1 MMILKRL
8 LFAIAFLKYTIHGF
22 VIHGEIVL
30 SNSTVYIN
38 EILELNCTLYR
49 HSGFNVSMLYWRIP
63 NGQSLS
69 EKQVISLN
77 EQTLQSCQKVTRDNE
92 GGKYFCK
99 VNDGNSTEII
109 DSAQVLIGDEVVQ
122 NVTNSTCILYD
133 KRNEFICYWD
143 LGKYHQPLSLRIN
156 ASVSM
161 DNNDQNLIPCPL
173 LNISSDPTDR
183 HIRVKCT

>member
-1 MMILKRL
+1 MFGIKKES
-8 LFAIAFLKYTIHGF
+8 AFIS
-22 VIHGEIVL
+22 EIVP

-38 EILELNCTLYR
+38 EILKLNCTLYR

-109 DSAQVLIGDEVVQ
+109 DSAQVLIG
-122 NVTNSTCILYD
+122 
-133 KRNEFICYWD
+133 
-143 LGKYHQPLSLRIN
+143 GKYIVNTLSYLTFYFESN
-156 ASVSM
+156 
-161 DNNDQNLIPCPL
+161 
-173 LNISSDPTDR
+173 T
-183 HIRVKCT
+183 KT